1 MVVLI
6 LRVKKFYKKTI
17 ESAEDLPF
25 LKHLKFF
32 SNIKLLV
39 LATNEKNFMEAR
51 RYLDSAENHINIAD
65 TLRSNYYLNLYSSL
79 LYNAQK
85 KNDSAYAM
93 LMNAYLQDFQLDF
106 RKNTLEI
113 NRMNVEL
120 ETQEKENDNLK
131 LKQNK
136 IWLITALSLT
146 ILFLLLSYFAYKH
159 QRSKKKI
166 AERDKEIEQQKVEKL
181 LKDQE
186 LNGIDAMIEGQ
197 EKERQRVANEL
208 HDDLGSL
215 MATIKLHFEN
225 IKADKEDPALKSTH
239 NLLDM
244 AYNKIRGM
252 AHAKNSGVIASQ
264 GLLPAVKKMAKTIS
278 NSNTI
283 KIDIHDYGLDERME
297 NSLELSIFRILQELI
312 TNILKHAGATKASI
326 QFTQSAKN
334 LNIIVEDNGKG
345 FDTYFINH
353 TKNGIGLN
361 NIEKRIEHLEGN
373 FTIDSVLGKGTSII
387 IDIPL

>member
-1 MVVLI
+1 
-6 LRVKKFYKKTI
+6 
-17 ESAEDLPF
+17 
-25 LKHLKFF
+25 
-32 SNIKLLV
+32 
-39 LATNEKNFMEAR
+39 MEAR